1 LGGKE
6 KEEVMCGII
15 GYVGSK
21 EVVPILIEGL
31 KKLEYRGYDSAG
43 IAVIEEGKIQRR
55 RVKGKISEL
64 EKNLEETPLVG
75 HFGVGHTR
83 WATHGRPSEENAHP
97 HQDCTGSLVVV
108 HNGIIENYLPLKN
121 KLKEEGHTF
130 QTETDTEVIAHLVE
144 KYYEATLE
152 EAVQQALKELE
163 GAFAVAVV
171 SVKDPEKIVAAKMGP
186 PAVVGLGEQEFFV
199 CSDINPLLTH
209 TSDIVFLED
218 GEMAVIEP
226 AGAKF
231 YDFSGNML
239 EKQSEHIAWNP
250 LMIEKRGFKHFM
262 LKEIFEQ
269 PQVVRDTLKGRISLD
284 TGKVFLDEIGISTSR
299 LNEINRVV
307 IIACGTSYHAGILGK
322 YFIENLAEIPVDVEY
337 ASEYRYSDFILG
349 KDSLAVVISQSGET
363 ADSLAAMRAMKG
375 KGALTLAICNVV
387 NSSIAREA
395 EGVLYT
401 HAGPEIGVAATK
413 TFSAQMAALA
423 LLAIHLGQNRDK
435 LDQKESLALIQ
446 DLQRIPHKMENI
458 LLHAKTI
465 EELAIRFV
473 PFSHFLYLGRWVS
486 YPVALEGA
494 LKLKEI
500 SYIHA
505 EGYAGGEMKHG
516 PIALIDDLMPT
527 MVVVPKDRVYEKILS
542 NISEVKT
549 RIGYVIAVA
558 FEEDK
563 EIREKVDDVIPIPSV
578 HPLFTPFLTT
588 LPLQL
593 FAYYIAAKRGADVD
607 QPRNLAKSVTVE

>member
-6 KEEVMCGII
+6 KEEIMCGII

-21 EVVPILIEGL
+21 EVVPILLEGL

-43 IAVIEEGKIQRR
+43 IAVIDEGKIQRR

-64 EKNLEETPLVG
+64 EKSLEETPLTG

-121 KLKEEGHTF
+121 KLRDEGHTF
-130 QTETDTEVIAHLVE
+130 QTETDTEVIAHLIE
-144 KYYEATLE
+144 KYYDGSLE
-152 EAVQQALKELE
+152 KAVQLALKDLE
-163 GAFAVAVV
+163 GDFAIAVI
-171 SVKDPEKIVAAKMGP
+171 SVNDPEKIVAAKMGP
-186 PAVVGLGEQEFFV
+186 PAAVGIGEQEFFV
-199 CSDINPLLTH
+199 SSDINPLLSH
-209 TSDIVFLED
+209 TKDVVFLED
-218 GEMAVIEP
+218 GEMAVIEST
-226 AGAKF
+226 GAKF
-231 YDFSGNML
+231 CDFSGKML

-269 PQVVRDTLKGRISLD
+269 PQVVRDTLHGRISFD
-284 TGKVFLDEIGISTSR
+284 TGKVFLDEMGIPASR

-307 IIACGTSYHAGILGK
+307 IIACGTSYHAGLLGK
-322 YFIENLAEIPVDVEY
+322 YFIENLAEIPVDVVY
-337 ASEYRYSDFILG
+337 ASEYRYSDFILD
-349 KDSLAVVISQSGET
+349 KDSLVLVISQSGET
-363 ADSLAAMRAMKG
+363 ADSLAAMRAVKG

-395 EGVLYT
+395 DGVLYT

-413 TFSAQMAALA
+413 TFSAQMTALA

-435 LDQKESLALIQ
+435 LDQKESLALVQ
-446 DLQRIPHKMENI
+446 DLRRIPHKLEII
-458 LLHAKTI
+458 LLSAKTI
-465 EELAIRFV
+465 EELAVRFV

-527 MVVVPKDRVYEKILS
+527 MVIVPKDRVYEKILS

-558 FEEDK
+558 FEEDE
-563 EIREKVDDVIPIPSV
+563 EIREKVDDVIPIPSI

>member
-6 KEEVMCGII
+6 KEEIMCGII

-21 EVVPILIEGL
+21 EVVPILLEGL

-43 IAVIEEGKIQRR
+43 IAVIDEGKIQRR

-64 EKNLEETPLVG
+64 EKSLEETPLTG

-121 KLKEEGHTF
+121 KLRDEGHTF
-130 QTETDTEVIAHLVE
+130 QTETDTEVIAHLIE
-144 KYYEATLE
+144 KYYDGSLE
-152 EAVQQALKELE
+152 KAVQLALKDLE
-163 GAFAVAVV
+163 GDFAIAVI
-171 SVKDPEKIVAAKMGP
+171 SVNDPEKIVAAKMGP
-186 PAVVGLGEQEFFV
+186 PAAVGIGEQEFFV
-199 CSDINPLLTH
+199 SSDINPLLSH
-209 TSDIVFLED
+209 TKDVVFLED
-218 GEMAVIEP
+218 GEMAVIEST
-226 AGAKF
+226 GAKF
-231 YDFSGNML
+231 CDFSGKML

-269 PQVVRDTLKGRISLD
+269 PQVVRDTLHGRISFD
-284 TGKVFLDEIGISTSR
+284 TGKLFLDEMGIPASR

-307 IIACGTSYHAGILGK
+307 IIACGTSYHAGLLGK
-322 YFIENLAEIPVDVEY
+322 YFIENLAEIPVDVVY
-337 ASEYRYSDFILG
+337 ASEYRYSDFILD
-349 KDSLAVVISQSGET
+349 KDSLVLVISQSGET
-363 ADSLAAMRAMKG
+363 ADSLAAMRAVKG

-395 EGVLYT
+395 DGVLYT

-413 TFSAQMAALA
+413 TFSAQMTALA

-435 LDQKESLALIQ
+435 LDQKESLALVQ
-446 DLQRIPHKMENI
+446 DLRRIPHKLEII
-458 LLHAKTI
+458 LLSAKTI
-465 EELAIRFV
+465 EELAVRFV

-527 MVVVPKDRVYEKILS
+527 MVIVPKDRVYEKILS

-558 FEEDK
+558 FEEDE
-563 EIREKVDDVIPIPSV
+563 EIREKVDDVIPIPSI